1 MTDVCTTIAD
11 YGGRGFK
18 RALISRLLES
28 EDARFLDEVILDQG
42 GSRPLTK
49 TPSSARR
56 HPPAS
61 SASETTYNSAEDSL
75 ADGTEDDAYQY
86 EYFDFDNK

>member
-1 MTDVCTTIAD
+1 MAEVCTTIAD

-18 RALISRLLES
+18 KALISRLLES

-56 HPPAS
+56 PAAS

-75 ADGTEDDAYQY
+75 ADVTEDDAYQY